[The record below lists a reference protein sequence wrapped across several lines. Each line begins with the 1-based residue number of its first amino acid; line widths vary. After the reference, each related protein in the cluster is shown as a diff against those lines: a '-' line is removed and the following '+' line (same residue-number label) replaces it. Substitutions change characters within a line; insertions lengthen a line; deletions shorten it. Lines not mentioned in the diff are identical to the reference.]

1 MTTDWHA
8 ADKAYQAHHSQCN
21 TCRAAGA
28 RPGHLQ
34 RCSTGQGLWDTYNQA
49 GTPPHLMTQSARKE
63 ATP

>member
-1 MTTDWHA
+1 MTTDWHT
-8 ADKAYQAHHSQCN
+8 ADKAYLAHHNQCS

-34 RCSTGQGLWDTYNQA
+34 RCPTGQALWDTCNQA

-63 ATP
+63 STQ